1 MSNVRVQLL
10 LGDAHYALDIIA
22 DELRLADD
30 DGVDQDDEARQAL
43 ARIGGAL
50 LGAVER
56 GESKLGIGHVLRP
69 EYQDQKAAREL
80 IRWAFNDD
88 EGATNDQ

>member
-1 MSNVRVQLL
+1 MGNVRVQLS

-30 DGVDQDDEARQAL
+30 DGVDRDDEARQAL

-56 GESKLGIGHVLRP
+56 GEAKLGAGHVLRS

-80 IRWAFNDD
+80 IRWAFQDD
-88 EGATNDQ
+88 KGSTP